1 MRSTM
6 YILMAGTLWG
16 IIAIF
21 VHTLQRA
28 GFSSF
33 EVVALR
39 AVGAALLLFLRLG
52 VRQRAQLRIRW
63 RDVPYFIGTGVGSI
77 VFFNYCYFQAIAVIG
92 GAAVPAL
99 LMYTAPGFVLGLSA
113 LCFGERITRPKVV
126 ALVVIF
132 CGLMLVTGVVGSSAS
147 VPVLGIVLG
156 LGAGLGYALYSI
168 FGKFVVGRY
177 TAATITFYTF
187 LMAAVVAVPAS
198 GVVPHALRSLSWS
211 LMPAVLGLGL
221 FCTVLPFLCYT
232 LGLAGLEASRASL
245 LATVEPVVAA
255 VVGGV
260 YFHEQFTVLEL
271 VGMLLVLG
279 AIGAINVVGS
289 RAASDVVTGERTKD

>member
-1 MRSTM
+1 MRYSL
-6 YILMAGTLWG
+6 YILAAGTLWG
-16 IIAIF
+16 LIAIF
-21 VHTLQRA
+21 VRSLQQA

-39 AVGAALLLFLRLG
+39 ALGATLLLGLWLGMREPSRLRVC
-52 VRQRAQLRIRW
+52 VRDLI
-63 RDVPYFIGTGVGSI
+63 YFIGTGVGSI

-99 LMYTAPGFVLGLSA
+99 LMYTAPGFVLVLSA
-113 LCFGERITRPKVV
+113 LLFGERITRPKLI
-126 ALVVIF
+126 ALAVIF
-132 CGLMLVTGVVGSSAS
+132 CGLLLVMGVLGSSLS
-147 VPVLGIVLG
+147 VPLPGILLG

-177 TAATITFYTF
+177 AAVTITFYTF
-187 LMAAVVAVPAS
+187 LFAAGVAVPAS
-198 GVVPHALRSLSWS
+198 GVVPHALSALSWS
-211 LMPAVLGLGL
+211 LLPAVLGLGL
-221 FCTVLPFLCYT
+221 FCTVLPFLLYT

-255 VVGGV
+255 VVGGL
-260 YFHEQFTVLEL
+260 YFQEQFSFMEL

-279 AIGAINVVGS
+279 AI
-289 RAASDVVTGERTKD
+289 AALNLSDRTGKDKTITNKST